1 MLALIGIGLVGG
13 LVTGVSPFILPML
26 PALLTSASRYI
37 PGTASAT
44 TASGTDPV
52 GVNTGALTLS
62 FAVGTAL
69 PLLFFA
75 LAGRRVAER
84 IGAYWHRQQTIRIVA
99 GVVTIVLAVGLVFNL
114 PAVVHR
120 AIPGG
125 YTEALRKKGAVPG
138 QIAPAYSSQL
148 VPVDLACSDGERQL
162 QNCGTAPDF
171 SGIKAWFNTPGGAPI
186 SLQSLRGK
194 VVLVDFWAYSCINC
208 QRAIPHV
215 VDWYR
220 AYHDKGLEVVG
231 VHTPEYPFERVEDNV
246 RAGAADLGITYPVA
260 LDNDYAT
267 WTAYQNI
274 YWPAEY
280 LIDAQGTIRHTKFG
294 EGDYDVTE
302 HLIQQLLS
310 QANSASEPPPPT
322 R

>member
-1 MLALIGIGLVGG
+1 MLALIGIGFVCG
-13 LVTGVSPFILPML
+13 LVTGASPFILPTL
-26 PALLTSASRYI
+26 PAMLTSASRYI
-37 PGTASAT
+37 PGMASAT
-44 TASGTDPV
+44 TASGAGSV
-52 GVNTGALTLS
+52 GVNIGALTLPI
-62 FAVGTAL
+62 AVGTAL
-69 PLLFFA
+69 TLLFFA
-75 LAGRRVAER
+75 LAGRRVAEW
-84 IGAYWHRQQTIRIVA
+84 IGVFRRRPRTIRIVA
-99 GVVTIVLAVGLVFNL
+99 WVITLLLAVGPVFNL
-114 PAVVHR
+114 PAAVQR
-120 AIPGG
+120 AIPSH
-125 YTEALRKKGAVPG
+125 THALQKKGPIPG
-138 QIAPAYSSQL
+138 QFVPADSSQFAL
-148 VPVDLACSDGERQL
+148 VDLACSDGERQL

-208 QRAIPHV
+208 QRAIPHI

-220 AYHDKGLEVVG
+220 AYHGKGLEVVG

-267 WTAYQNI
+267 WMAYQNI
-274 YWPAEY
+274 YWPAVY
-280 LIDAQGTIRHTKFG
+280 LIDAHGNIRHTKFG

-310 QANSASEPPPPT
+310 QANTASEPPPQT